1 VPFARDGGRQLLCAG
16 ANGTPTPGNAVGER
30 QPSLAAIAPWPRC
43 GRHVLLRGLPG
54 PGSTGPSLGGPGSG
68 VASAWRLRAATSAS
82 RHCHGWLR
90 IGRCRLSSS
99 PLPATADPALPPAAR
114 CRAPGTASRRGCR
127 TAARGCGT
135 PDSGGR
141 RSAECT
147 DGGRRASASNY
158 ICGRCQ
164 SPSRAGWRSPLA
176 GGSSGR
182 SPGVTAL
189 AWLSGSDQPPSRQAW
204 PSRSRIVLIHRTLRW
219 SGLPGTIWVPPA
231 TSGTDGCGPLG
242 LQPGRRLRGR
252 AAAARPC
259 DCAHE
264 HMHHGRPPR
273 RAGALAA
280 GGPELGRP
288 PLRRPCRGPLGS
300 AAAGS
305 CVLCRCRTR
314 PGSPPHRRCGSG
326 RCPRSARS
334 LWGLDLGRR

>member
-1 VPFARDGGRQLLCAG
+1 VAGCVSGGAASHRPLCLPQPVQLCRQRPGAVLQVLQVAAAVERPPVDAARPTAGVAGLRSARMGVVGPRPATTSVAG
-16 ANGTPTPGNAVGER
+16 ANPRAGRDGD
-30 QPSLAAIAPWPRC
+30 LPWPA
-43 GRHVLLRGLPG
+43 GLP
-54 PGSTGPSLGGPGSG
+54 
-68 VASAWRLRAATSAS
+68 AAHQVSP
-82 RHCHGWLR
+82 
-90 IGRCRLSSS
+90 
-99 PLPATADPALPPAAR
+99 PLPGCQALTSHQADRHGQVGAASCSSTVR
-114 CRAPGTASRRGCR
+114 
-127 TAARGCGT
+127 
-135 PDSGGR
+135 SGGR
-141 RSAECT
+141 VCRARSGC
-147 DGGRRASASNY
+147 RR
-158 ICGRCQ
+158 R
-164 SPSRAGWRSPLA
+164 PLELMD
-176 GGSSGR
+176 
-182 SPGVTAL
+182 V
-189 AWLSGSDQPPSRQAW
+189 D
-204 PSRSRIVLIHRTLRW
+204 
-219 SGLPGTIWVPPA
+219 
-231 TSGTDGCGPLG
+231 PLG
-242 LQPGRRLRGR
+242 LQAGRRLRGR